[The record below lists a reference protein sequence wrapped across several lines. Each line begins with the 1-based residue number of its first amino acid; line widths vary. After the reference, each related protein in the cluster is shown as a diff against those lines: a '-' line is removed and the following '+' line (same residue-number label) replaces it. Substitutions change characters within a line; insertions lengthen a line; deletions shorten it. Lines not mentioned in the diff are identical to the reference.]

1 MAQWRRG
8 VGQSARRSLAIDHY
22 ATTTLK
28 FHPDAAVL
36 AKARSSLLGELSA
49 ASALRA
55 RRAPEPRPGAR
66 RDARRDAHLRDRLAG
81 ASLDLVA
88 KLDTTVPLTV
98 ASMKKYYS
106 THTANYDTICVSVAV
121 VDPTQI
127 TNFNEA
133 QSEG

>member
-1 MAQWRRG
+1 VHRNL
-8 VGQSARRSLAIDHY
+8 GQALAEMPAEMRTFEI
-22 ATTTLK
+22 
-28 FHPDAAVL
+28 
-36 AKARSSLLGELSA
+36 
-49 ASALRA
+49 ASQA
-55 RRAPEPRPGAR
+55 
-66 RDARRDAHLRDRLAG
+66 

-98 ASMKKYYS
+98 TSMKKYYS